1 MNKNTSL
8 VNHPLINHKM
18 TLLRDHQTH
27 NNSFRTLVKEITQ
40 LVVFPATNH
49 LSLQEKKIKT
59 PVDEMVAHEVKSEV
73 LVVPIMRAGLGM
85 LDGFTDMLPQAKVG
99 HMGFVRDEKT
109 LKASAYLV
117 KLPKIIPETEV
128 FILDPMLAT
137 GGTLIQAIE
146 LIKKKGGKRITYL
159 GLVGVQSGIDSV
171 LKAHPEVKIFLAAID
186 KKLNSKGY
194 ITPGLGDAGDRL
206 FGEEG

>member
-1 MNKNTSL
+1 MNNNITF
-8 VNHPLINHKM
+8 VHHPLIEHKM
-18 TLLRDHQTH
+18 TILRDEQTH

-40 LVVFPATNH
+40 LIVFPATQH
-49 LSLQEKKIKT
+49 LLLQEKKIKT
-59 PVDEMVAHEVKSEV
+59 PVDTMVASEVKHEV

-85 LDGFTDMLPQAKVG
+85 LDGFTDMIPQAKVG

-109 LKASAYLV
+109 FKASTYLV
-117 KLPKIIPETEV
+117 KLPKIDASTEV

-137 GGTLIQAIE
+137 GGTLIQAID

-159 GLVGVQSGIDSV
+159 GLVGVQIGIDLV
-171 LKAHPEVKIFLAAID
+171 LKAHPEVKLFLAAID
-186 KKLNSKGY
+186 EKLTNKGY

-206 FGEEG
+206 FGQEG

>member
-27 NNSFRTLVKEITQ
+27 SNSFRTLVKEITQ
-40 LVVFPATNH
+40 LVVFPATTH

-59 PVDEMVAHEVKSEV
+59 PVDEIVAHEVKSEV

-117 KLPKIIPETEV
+117 KLPKILPETEV

-137 GGTLIQAIE
+137 GGTLIQAID

>member
-1 MNKNTSL
+1 
-8 VNHPLINHKM
+8 
-18 TLLRDHQTH
+18 
-27 NNSFRTLVKEITQ
+27 
-40 LVVFPATNH
+40 
-49 LSLQEKKIKT
+49 
-59 PVDEMVAHEVKSEV
+59 
-73 LVVPIMRAGLGM
+73 M

>member
-1 MNKNTSL
+1 
-8 VNHPLINHKM
+8 
-18 TLLRDHQTH
+18 
-27 NNSFRTLVKEITQ
+27 VKEITQ

-85 LDGFTDMLPQAKVG
+85 LDGFTDMIPQAKVG

-117 KLPKIIPETEV
+117 KLPKILPETEV

>member
-8 VNHPLINHKM
+8 VNHPLIEHKM

-40 LVVFPATNH
+40 LIVFPATQH
-49 LSLQEKKIKT
+49 LLLQAKKIKT
-59 PVDEMVAHEVKSEV
+59 PVDDMVAHEVKSEV

-85 LDGFTDMLPQAKVG
+85 LDGFTDMIPQAKVG

-109 LKASAYLV
+109 LKATAYLV
-117 KLPKIIPETEV
+117 KLPKILPETEV
-128 FILDPMLAT
+128 YILDPMLAT
-137 GGTLIQAIE
+137 GGTLIQAID

-171 LKAHPEVKIFLAAID
+171 LKVHPEINIFLAAID